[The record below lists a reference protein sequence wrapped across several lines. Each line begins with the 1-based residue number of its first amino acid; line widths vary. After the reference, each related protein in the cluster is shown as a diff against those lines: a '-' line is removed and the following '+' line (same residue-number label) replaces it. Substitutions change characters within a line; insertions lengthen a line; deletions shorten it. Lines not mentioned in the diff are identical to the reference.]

1 MQKIWV
7 CGANGQ
13 IGRAINDVVNK
24 LEYEMLD
31 TDIDDLDVTDTDKV
45 LSFGEMNRPSVIINC
60 SGVTDISLCEEN
72 PALAYKVNA
81 IGARN
86 LSIVA
91 RKLEAKL
98 VQISTDDVF
107 DGKGQNPYNEFDTT
121 NPGTIYGKSKLA
133 GENYVKEFTY
143 KHFIVRSTWVY
154 GKGDNFV
161 REFLDKVERG
171 EKLSIASDQFG
182 SPTSAKELAHFI
194 LHLVHTS
201 EYGTYHVTNQGV
213 CSRYAFAEEILR
225 LTGKQ
230 AAMEPVPTAC
240 SDFSSVRPAYA
251 VLDNFIMNM
260 MHVYD
265 FPTWQE
271 SLKEYLKEGGLLF
284 GQQR

>member
-13 IGRAINDVVNK
+13 IGQAINAEVDK
-24 LEYEMLD
+24 LEFEMLD
-31 TDIDDLDVTDTDKV
+31 TDVDVLDVTDTDKV
-45 LSFGEMNRPSVIINC
+45 LSFGERNRPDVIINC
-60 SGVTDISLCEEN
+60 AGVTDLGLCEEN
-72 PALAYKVNA
+72 PVLAYKVNA
-81 IGARN
+81 LGARN
-86 LSIVA
+86 LSIAA

-107 DGKGQNPYNEFDTT
+107 DGKSLEPYNEFDRT

-161 REFLDKVERG
+161 LDFLKKADSG

-182 SPTSAKELAHFI
+182 SPTSAAELARFL
-194 LHLVHTS
+194 LHLIHTS
-201 EYGTYHVTNQGV
+201 EYGTYHATNQGV

-225 LTGKQ
+225 MTGKK
-230 AAMEPVPTAC
+230 AVMEAVPTAM
-240 SDFSSVRPAYA
+240 SDFSRVRPAFA

-260 MHVYD
+260 VDIYD
-265 FPTWQE
+265 FPSWQE
-271 SLKEYLKEGGLLF
+271 SLREYLLEGGFLIE
-284 GQQR
+284 R